1 MKITGGGLDP
11 MREKRPQFVRMNA
24 LREENPPPREV
35 CCPDY
40 RSCLTE
46 AAFKNFCLDCS
57 QCAADEAAS
66 HPPAPNQEIRMHKVR
81 KTPACI
87 GLAG

>member
-1 MKITGGGLDP
+1 MKD
-11 MREKRPQFVRMNA
+11 KRPQFVKMNA
-24 LREENPPPREV
+24 SREENPPPREV

-57 QCAADEAAS
+57 QCKAGEATGQA
-66 HPPAPNQEIRMHKVR
+66 PALNAEIYVQKIR
-81 KTPACI
+81 KTPAPLSLPC
-87 GLAG
+87 

>member
-1 MKITGGGLDP
+1 MK
-11 MREKRPQFVRMNA
+11 EKRPQFVRMNA
-24 LREENPPPREV
+24 QREENPPPREV

-57 QCAADEAAS
+57 QCAAEG
-66 HPPAPNQEIRMHKVR
+66 HPPAPIREFRLHKVR
-81 KTPACI
+81 KTPAYI

>member
-1 MKITGGGLDP
+1 MK
-11 MREKRPQFVRMNA
+11 EKRPQFVRMNA
-24 LREENPPPREV
+24 EREETPPPREV

-40 RSCLTE
+40 RSCLSE

-57 QCAADEAAS
+57 QCAEVEAQD
-66 HPPAPNQEIRMHKVR
+66 HPPVPIRKMPMHKVCNI
-81 KTPACI
+81 PACN

>member
-1 MKITGGGLDP
+1 MK
-11 MREKRPQFVRMNA
+11 EKRPQFVRMNA
-24 LREENPPPREV
+24 LREQNPPPREV

-57 QCAADEAAS
+57 QCAAVEAPDL
-66 HPPAPNQEIRMHKVR
+66 PPAPDVGIHAHKVR
-81 KTPACI
+81 KTPASPCLP
-87 GLAG
+87 G

>member
-1 MKITGGGLDP
+1 MK
-11 MREKRPQFVRMNA
+11 EKRPQFVRMNA
-24 LREENPPPREV
+24 QREENPPPREV

-57 QCAADEAAS
+57 QCAAVEAAD
-66 HPPAPNQEIRMHKVR
+66 HPPAPRGEIRMHKVC
-81 KTPACI
+81 KTPDHI